1 MGRTFS
7 LILITILS
15 LNIFTHIDVFADDQ
29 VRVSGHRMLVDTAG
43 VVHITGIVENT
54 SNNSIGLVRVIA
66 LLFDENGNNLPTYDT
81 YTLLRTIPAGYTAP
95 FDIPISDKRVGSDI
109 SSYTLSL
116 EWKVVQTKLDK
127 FTFLDFNAFVW
138 THIDPNTKQL
148 RNPHELN
155 TGIEH
160 NSHAHS
166 EISALIKNIGN
177 LATKTVNIIVI
188 WYDERGQYYN
198 YNIQTTVRQ
207 LVPLESSRFM
217 VMTHP
222 TMGYYTLMAESEDY
236 VSMYTE
242 NGEHMLRLHEAN
254 SDNELLPGVDTMSM
268 TDLVVK
274 DTRNNIIDKIPIK
287 NKSVLPHFESIST
300 ESTTVINDG
309 VNEYQLQIRT
319 YENQLI
325 DFHYEQNIKT
335 ITILTSSG
343 DIKSTNPALQI
354 IHVEIIIPNTFNEFL
369 STESFEATINGV
381 LLPDRL
387 FFIDPYSYKGN
398 TAIHYI
404 ISRDDLQIL
413 SEQMTEQH
421 SDRLVFTVQSIENNK
436 PVLVKVAE
444 PIQLQSIIANNIDN
458 KQKFVYI
465 MKINDSTGVTVMLSW
480 IDGNMSANK
489 SINTVLSWTPEK
501 EGKYTIQAF
510 LWESLTYPS
519 VMSSDFV
526 NTTFVVS

>member
-1 MGRTFS
+1 
-7 LILITILS
+7 
-15 LNIFTHIDVFADDQ
+15 
-29 VRVSGHRMLVDTAG
+29 MLVDTAG

-254 SDNELLPGVDTMSM
+254 SANELLPGVDTMSM
-268 TDLVVK
+268 PDLVVK
-274 DTRNNIIDKIPIK
+274 ATNQFYITLNQ
-287 NKSVLPHFESIST
+287 
-300 ESTTVINDG
+300 
-309 VNEYQLQIRT
+309 YQL
-319 YENQLI
+319 NQ
-325 DFHYEQNIKT
+325 
-335 ITILTSSG
+335 
-343 DIKSTNPALQI
+343 P
-354 IHVEIIIPNTFNEFL
+354 L
-369 STESFEATINGV
+369 SLMMV
-381 LLPDRL
+381 
-387 FFIDPYSYKGN
+387 
-398 TAIHYI
+398 
-404 ISRDDLQIL
+404 
-413 SEQMTEQH
+413 
-421 SDRLVFTVQSIENNK
+421 
-436 PVLVKVAE
+436 
-444 PIQLQSIIANNIDN
+444 
-458 KQKFVYI
+458 
-465 MKINDSTGVTVMLSW
+465 
-480 IDGNMSANK
+480 
-489 SINTVLSWTPEK
+489 
-501 EGKYTIQAF
+501 
-510 LWESLTYPS
+510 
-519 VMSSDFV
+519 
-526 NTTFVVS
+526 

>member
-1 MGRTFS
+1 M
-7 LILITILS
+7 
-15 LNIFTHIDVFADDQ
+15 
-29 VRVSGHRMLVDTAG
+29 
-43 VVHITGIVENT
+43 NT
-54 SNNSIGLVRVIA
+54 
-66 LLFDENGNNLPTYDT
+66 
-81 YTLLRTIPAGYTAP
+81 
-95 FDIPISDKRVGSDI
+95 
-109 SSYTLSL
+109 
-116 EWKVVQTKLDK
+116 
-127 FTFLDFNAFVW
+127 
-138 THIDPNTKQL
+138 
-148 RNPHELN
+148 
-155 TGIEH
+155 
-160 NSHAHS
+160 
-166 EISALIKNIGN
+166 
-177 LATKTVNIIVI
+177 IVI